1 MENMEIYNKV
11 RSVPDN
17 AKRAI
22 QAGRLKGKTDINP
35 MWRIKALTETFGPC
49 GTGWYVQTVDK
60 RIEDG
65 ADGVKVAIMD
75 LNLFYKQEN
84 GEWSAPV
91 FGTGG
96 NTLVDKEKGGLYTSD
111 EAFKMAYTDALSVC
125 CKMLGVGADV
135 YWEADSTKYS
145 APRQAAASPSRGE
158 ANRQPPLFCE
168 CCGKEIRPVKANGQE
183 FSAWAVAKKSFDRF
197 GRRLCW
203 TCSKEQAARQEA
215 MVKESAQIVEAAKSA
230 PPETNE
236 IPPWEEQA

>member
-1 MENMEIYNKV
+1 MENMDIYNKV
-11 RSVPDN
+11 RIVPEN

-49 GTGWYVQTVDK
+49 GTGWYVQLADK

-65 ADGVKVAIMD
+65 ADGVKVAIVD
-75 LNLFYKQEN
+75 LNLFYKLES

-96 NTLVDKEKGGLYTSD
+96 NTLVDKERNGLYTSD

-135 YWEADSTKYS
+135 YWEADRTKYS
-145 APRQAAASPSRGE
+145 GERIAAEPAAPC
-158 ANRQPPLFCE
+158 NDRQPPLICE
-168 CCGKEIRPVKANGQE
+168 CCGKEIRPVRANGQE
-183 FSAWAVAKKSFDRF
+183 FSVFAVAKKSMDRF

-203 TCSKEQAARQEA
+203 SCSKEQAARQGA
-215 MVKESAQIVEAAKSA
+215 AAKEERVAGA
-230 PPETNE
+230 PQPPVPDDSDV
-236 IPPWEEQA
+236 PPWEEQA

>member
-49 GTGWYVQTVDK
+49 GTGWYVQMADK
-60 RIEDG
+60 RIEEG

-75 LNLFYKQEN
+75 LNLFYKLEN

-135 YWEADSTKYS
+135 YWEADSTKYTAS
-145 APRQAAASPSRGE
+145 RQASATPSRGE
-158 ANRQPPLFCE
+158 ANRQPPLICE
-168 CCGKEIRPVKANGQE
+168 CCGKEIRPVKANGKE

-197 GRRLCW
+197 GSRLCW

-215 MVKESAQIVEAAKSA
+215 AAKESAQIVEMAKND